1 MSLTACIPGLLQR
14 GEISTEQAEQMQ
26 ALFGKFRRQYAGD
39 APAAADALA
48 SQAALDALER
58 AEAEKLR
65 RRLLQVKA
73 QRQAWLAMQR
83 YGTGAGGLRVLD
95 ADRPGH
101 LAEASHAL
109 FARKEFAPY
118 RNFEHLERTI
128 RGRAHAMLRGVLET
142 HKRDILGRVRDK
154 AGTEDILR
162 EARGEN
168 TGNAAAREFAGAWRK
183 ASDYLRQRANAAGA
197 DIGRLD
203 DWGVP
208 QAHNSQAVSDAGFD
222 SWFAAIAPELDRTKI
237 RDRTTGAP
245 LDDTE
250 FTDLM
255 RDVFETIATDG
266 WAKRSP
272 GGRGQGTLATRLGQ
286 ERILHFRDT
295 DAWLRYADK
304 FGSRDGVFEAM
315 MAHVDLTARDIALM
329 EILGPD
335 PAGTVKFL
343 GDSIEKAAALD
354 GRKGHREA
362 AIAGRAQLER
372 LFDTARGAFNR
383 PENAALAKF
392 GGALRAWQV
401 TTKLGSAVLSTT
413 SDQATGAI
421 ARRFNGLPVAK
432 GLATQARLLNP
443 ANLEDRA
450 LAMRMM
456 LVAEEASQV
465 ASGQARMTGEE
476 LSGEVARRMAE
487 TTLRVSGLN
496 AVTQAG
502 RWAFGMDFWAAAA
515 SWRGRGWGE
524 LDAPFRAMFERHGL
538 GEAHW
543 QAIREAPLHTER
555 GTDWVLPE
563 NIAREG
569 LADDITQMILREM
582 DMAVP
587 VSSIEVRAA
596 IDSAA
601 PKGTIVGEVI
611 RTGFQFKAFPATIM
625 LQQWRRTMAL
635 QGGYNRAKYAA
646 QMLAAT
652 TLAGALALQL
662 KAVTKGQDPRTVW
675 DDEDPASTAKFWGA
689 ALMQGGG
696 LGIFGDFLSS
706 STSRFGGGIG
716 SVLAG
721 PAFQTGDS
729 LMGLAIGEPAKLLR
743 GEEANPG
750 RAAMKLIKGETPVI
764 GSLFYTRLAYERILL
779 DTLQQAIDPKAGAAF
794 KRMEGYAEEQ
804 GTDYFWAPGEGLD
817 EARAPNVGNLGGE

>member
-1 MSLTACIPGLLQR
+1 MSLTTCIPGLLQR
-14 GEISTEQAEQMQ
+14 GEISPEQAEQMQ
-26 ALFGKFRRQYAGD
+26 TLFGAFRREYAGD

-48 SQAALDALER
+48 SEAALAALER
-58 AEAEKLR
+58 AEQEKLR

-73 QRQAWLAMQR
+73 QRQAWLSMQR

-101 LAEASHAL
+101 LAEAAHAL

-128 RGRAHAMLRGVLET
+128 RGRAHAELREILET
-142 HKRDILGRVRDK
+142 HRRDILGRVRDK

-168 TGNAAAREFAGAWRK
+168 TGNAAAREFAGAWKR
-183 ASDYLRQRANAAGA
+183 ASDYLRRRANAAGA
-197 DIGRLD
+197 DIGRLE

-222 SWFAAIAPELDRTKI
+222 AWFAAIGPELDRGKI

-245 LDDTE
+245 LDDDG
-250 FTDLM
+250 FTALM

-272 GGRGQGTLATRLGQ
+272 GQRGQGTLATRLGQ
-286 ERILHFRDT
+286 ERILHFKDA

-304 FGSRDGVFEAM
+304 FGDRDGVFEAM

-343 GDSIEKAAALD
+343 GDAIEKAAALD
-354 GRKGHREA
+354 GRRGHREA

-443 ANLEDRA
+443 ANVEDRG

-465 ASGQARMTGEE
+465 ASGQARLTGEE

-487 TTLRVSGLN
+487 ATLRVSGLN

-538 GEAHW
+538 GERHW
-543 QAIREAPLHTER
+543 EAIRAAPLHTER

-563 NIAREG
+563 NIAAPG

-587 VSSIEVRAA
+587 VAGIEIRA
-596 IDSAA
+596 IIEGAA
-601 PKGTIVGEVI
+601 PKGTLMGEI
-611 RTGFQFKAFPATIM
+611 GRSLFQFKAFPATIM

-635 QGGYNRAKYAA
+635 QGGFNRAKYAA
-646 QMLAAT
+646 QMVVAT
-652 TLAGALALQL
+652 TLMGALALQL
-662 KAVTKGQDPRTVW
+662 KAVTKGQDPRTMW
-675 DDEDPASTAKFWGA
+675 DPDDAGTTTKFWGA

-706 STSRFGGGIG
+706 STSRFGGGLMG
-716 SVLAG
+716 TLAG
-721 PAFQTGDS
+721 PAVQTVDDLS
-729 LMGLAIGEPAKLLR
+729 GLVIGEPAKMLR
-743 GEEANPG
+743 GEDANPG
-750 RAAMKLIKGETPVI
+750 RAALKVIKGNTPVV

-779 DTLQQAIDPKAGAAF
+779 DTLQQAIDPKAGEAF
-794 KRMEGYAEEQ
+794 TRMDGYAEEQ
-804 GTDYFWAPGEGLD
+804 GTDYFWGPGEGLD
-817 EARAPNVGNLGGE
+817 EARAPSVGNMAGE